1 MSKGNMF
8 LGMARGA
15 VGDVVFSRL
24 DGQQVTRARNR
35 NPRNP
40 KTNAQLMQRA
50 ISATILRA
58 YQSGKSIFDHSFE
71 GKSAGAPNQR
81 EFMSL
86 NMRALRSAIS
96 ADIDAALTDDT
107 QKGRVVAPGIASP
120 VGFVGMVLSQGSYQ
134 QNLLIFTKPDIEGSE
149 EGNIKMP
156 AVSGAETCAE
166 YAARIGLIA
175 NDIYT
180 ICGFRY
186 NGNDQLFSGVGIP
199 GYADAQYAA
208 EFFFL
213 RLIVKPEFIA
223 ATTSASAAKWGD
235 VFTMETE
242 DNYISPATIGA
253 LAINAELSMTDFMD
267 NDAGYDELMV
277 GIIRSRRDQD
287 LRSNTTLDYFTISRS
302 YGIYSSAALPVWQQ
316 GVQRL
321 GDSSLIL
328 EGGNF

>member
-1 MSKGNMF
+1 MAKGNMF

-96 ADIDAALTDDT
+96 ADIDSGVTDEN
-107 QKGRVVAPGIASP
+107 QNGRVVAPGINSP

-134 QNLLIFTKPDIEGSE
+134 QNLLIFTKPDVEGGEEGSI
-149 EGNIKMP
+149 NMP

-166 YAARIGLIA
+166 YAARVGLIA

-186 NGNDQLFSGVGIP
+186 DGNNMLFSGVGIP
-199 GYADAQYAA
+199 GYGDTQYAA

-213 RLIVKPEFIA
+213 RLIVKADFIA
-223 ATTSASAAKWGD
+223 ATTAASAAKFGD
-235 VFTMETE
+235 IFTMETE

-253 LAINAELSMTDFMD
+253 YPINYDLSLTDFMD
-267 NDAGYDELMV
+267 NDAGYDELMI

-287 LRSNTTLDYFTISRS
+287 LRSNTKLDYFTMSRY

>member
-86 NMRALRSAIS
+86 NMRALRSAMT
-96 ADIDAALTDDT
+96 ADLTAGITDDS
-107 QKGRVVAPGIASP
+107 QRGRVVAPGIASP

-134 QNLLIFTKPDIEGSE
+134 QNLLIFTRPDVEAVE
-149 EGNIKMP
+149 DGNITMP

-166 YAARIGLIA
+166 YAARVGLIA

-186 NGNDQLFSGVGIP
+186 NGNDQLFSGVGIQ
-199 GYADAQYAA
+199 GYGDSQYAA

-223 ATTSASAAKWGD
+223 STAAASGAKWGD
-235 VFTMETE
+235 IFTMETE
-242 DNYISPATIGA
+242 DYFISPATIGA
-253 LAINAELSMTDFMD
+253 YAINAELSLTDFMD
-267 NDAGYDELMV
+267 NDAGYDELMI

-287 LRSNTTLDYFTISRS
+287 LRSNTTLEYFTVSRA

>member
-50 ISATILRA
+50 ISASILRA

-71 GKSAGAPNQR
+71 GKSAGAPCQR

-96 ADIDAALTDDT
+96 ADIDAGLTDET
-107 QKGRVVAPGIASP
+107 QKGRVVAPGINSP
-120 VGFVGMVLSQGSYQ
+120 VAFVGMVLSQGSYQ
-134 QNLLIFTKPDIEGSE
+134 QNVLIETKPDLEGGTDGS
-149 EGNIKMP
+149 IKLP

-166 YAARIGLIA
+166 YAARVGLIA

-186 NGNDQLFSGVGIP
+186 DGNNMLFSIP
-199 GYADAQYAA
+199 GVSGYSTTQYAA

-213 RLIVKPEFIA
+213 RLIVKESFTT
-223 ATTSASAAKWGD
+223 ATTAASAATFAD
-235 VFTMETE
+235 IFTMETE
-242 DNYISPATIGA
+242 DNYINPTEIGEK
-253 LAINAELSMTDFMD
+253 AINSGLYPNDFMD
-267 NDAGYDELMV
+267 GDAGYDQMAV
-277 GIIRSRRDQD
+277 GVIRSRRDQD
-287 LRSNTTLDYFTISRS
+287 LRSNTKVDWFTIQQD
-302 YGIYSSAALPVWQQ
+302 YGVWSSAALAVWQQ

>member
-58 YQSGKSIFDHSFE
+58 YQSGKTIFDHSFE

-86 NMRALRSAIS
+86 NMRALRSAIA
-96 ADIDAALTDDT
+96 ADIDADLTDEN

-134 QNLLIFTKPDIEGSE
+134 QNLLVLTKPDIEGGE
-149 EGNIKMP
+149 DGNIKMP

-166 YAARIGLIA
+166 YAARVGLIA

-186 NGNDQLFSGVGIP
+186 NGNDELFAGVGMQ
-199 GYADAQYAA
+199 GYADSQYAA

-213 RLIVKPEFIA
+213 RLIVKPEFVA
-223 ATTSASAAKWGD
+223 ATTAASGAKWGD

-242 DNYISPATIGA
+242 DYYISPATIGA
-253 LAINAELSMTDFMD
+253 EAINVGLYLGDFMD
-267 NDAGYDELMV
+267 NDAGFDELML

-287 LRSNTTLDYFTISRS
+287 LRSNTTLDYFTISRY